1 MFKSLLTQRQIGV
14 LLLSIIASL
23 VPANC
28 AAQAPLDQP
37 EYLPHSHA
45 HNDYEHAGPL
55 TDSLTLGY
63 ASIEADVWL
72 VEGQLCVAHNR
83 SDVDQQKRL
92 DTLYLDPLLQR
103 FQSQAGLIYKQRE
116 PLLLLVDFKSEGAS
130 TYEAL
135 KKMLAKYRPM
145 LTPDAAGNMPAVQIV
160 ISGNRPIE
168 LIRADAERLVSIDG
182 RLKDVEGAADSSAM
196 PLISDNWRL
205 HFKYNGQGEMTAD
218 ERVKLREIV
227 KRVHSAKAKLR
238 FWATP
243 ESETLWKILRE
254 EQVDFIGTDQLE
266 KLARFLQT
274 AP

>member
-1 MFKSLLTQRQIGV
+1 VFKSLLTECQIGV
-14 LLLSIIASL
+14 LLLLVIASL
-23 VPANC
+23 ASANC
-28 AAQAPLDQP
+28 AAQGPLDQP

-45 HNDYEHAGPL
+45 HNDYEHASPL
-55 TDSLTLGY
+55 IDSLTLGY

-92 DTLYLDPLLQR
+92 DTLYLDPLFKR

-135 KKMLAKYRPM
+135 KTLLAMYRPI
-145 LTPDAAGNMPAVQIV
+145 LTPDAAGNAPAVEIV

-168 LIRADAERLVSIDG
+168 LIRADADRLVSIDG
-182 RLKDVEGAADSSAM
+182 RLKDVEGTIDSGAM

-205 HFKYNGQGEMTAD
+205 NFKYNGQGEMTAD

-227 KRVHSAKAKLR
+227 KRVHAAKAKLR

-266 KLARFLQT
+266 KLARFLRT